1 MKQVKL
7 LLESFGLGNRYIGF
21 HYIIMAIELIKENE
35 ARLQAVH
42 KEIYTVIAKAYN
54 CKYTSVERSIRVAI
68 GRAWTINE
76 SAMKELAPY
85 PLLSK
90 PSNAEFLE
98 LLSQY
103 ALK

>member
-1 MKQVKL
+1 M

-21 HYIIMAIELIKENE
+21 HYIVMAIELIMEDE
-35 ARLQAVH
+35 ARLQAVN
-42 KEIYTVIAKAYN
+42 KEIYAVIADAYH

-76 SAMKELAPY
+76 QAMKEMAPY

-90 PSNAEFLE
+90 PTNAEFLE